1 MEILKDIALVLIPSV
16 VVFLTA
22 YFLIKSFLKSEENKK
37 ILELKMKNREQVLPL
52 QLQAYER
59 LSLFLERIAFEN
71 LIPRLNSKGFNSYE
85 YQGLLIQAIRQEFE
99 HNLSQQLYV
108 SAEVWEWI
116 KNAKEEMISVINSSA
131 AKVKQD
137 ASAKDLSSVIF
148 ENSLKVDKAVRQN
161 ALDMLKKE
169 AKTLFQS

>member
-1 MEILKDIALVLIPSV
+1 MEILHSIALVLIPSAI
-16 VVFLTA
+16 VFCTA
-22 YFLIKSFLKSEENKK
+22 FFMIKDFLKSQTNQKL
-37 ILELKMKNREQVLPL
+37 IELKLKNREQILPL

-71 LIPRLNSKGFNSYE
+71 IIPRVSSKGFTSFE
-85 YQGLLIQAIRQEFE
+85 YQALLIQTIRQEFE

-108 SAEVWEWI
+108 SNSTWEWI

-131 AKVKQD
+131 AKVRQD
-137 ASAKDLSSVIF
+137 APAKDLSSVIF

-161 ALDMLKKE
+161 ALDLLKKE
-169 AKTLFQS
+169 ARTLFQS